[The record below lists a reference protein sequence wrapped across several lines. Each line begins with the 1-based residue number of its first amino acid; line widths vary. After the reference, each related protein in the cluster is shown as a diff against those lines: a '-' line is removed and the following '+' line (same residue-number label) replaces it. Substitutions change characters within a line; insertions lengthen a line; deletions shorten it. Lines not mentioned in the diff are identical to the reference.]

1 MISAILAAALLAAA
15 DPSVDPA
22 KSAPVAAAPVAVS
35 DTATPTKA
43 KKGGNKDELF
53 CRNEAPMGTRIPKKR
68 CYNAQEF
75 KMRQLDERR
84 ALDRI
89 QADARAPVGG

>member
-22 KSAPVAAAPVAVS
+22 KPTTVETAPVAVS

-43 KKGGNKDELF
+43 KKGGNSDERF

-68 CYNAQEF
+68 CYNKQEF
-75 KMRQLDERR
+75 QMRQLEERR
-84 ALDRI
+84 ALEKI
-89 QADARAPVGG
+89 QNDARAPVSG